1 MNFKKE
7 FDIDKDFFTE
17 QPAVHLKRKLALKV
31 FLFVLI
37 VTLII
42 LCYFA
47 FSSSFNTRFGSAN
60 VNGEQVS
67 LKDANNFFFD
77 AISYY
82 EDGNYEKALE
92 YFNKQIQIVD
102 DPDSYCYIGKIYLEQ
117 NDEALAIEYFK
128 NALKFKPDMFEANY
142 ELGKIYYSLNDFKN
156 ASKYLTLASTQRL
169 DNVEVLTLTAESY
182 RQSGRADDAIK
193 LFEQILALE
202 PTSTFANIKIGE
214 IYFQRL
220 QYKKASGYFEE
231 ALFISFDE
239 NTALMLAKCYFELGS
254 LEEAISIADE
264 ILALNKDN
272 KQAQSLKRAAEYK
285 MGLSKKDREQKEN
298 KTEDVDNN
306 LQQTPPDPNIV
317 NAYIK
322 DIEMSIKLNW
332 TPPVGSNLKKATVKF
347 TVNKDGEL
355 VSNVIYLSSGLIEFD
370 KSVLD
375 AIEMSKPYPPL
386 PESLGRDTLDILF
399 TFDYNVNP

>member
-182 RQSGRADDAIK
+182 RQSGRADDEIK

-202 PTSTFANIKIGE
+202 PTSTFANK
-214 IYFQRL
+214 
-220 QYKKASGYFEE
+220 
-231 ALFISFDE
+231 
-239 NTALMLAKCYFELGS
+239 
-254 LEEAISIADE
+254 
-264 ILALNKDN
+264 
-272 KQAQSLKRAAEYK
+272 
-285 MGLSKKDREQKEN
+285 
-298 KTEDVDNN
+298 
-306 LQQTPPDPNIV
+306 
-317 NAYIK
+317 
-322 DIEMSIKLNW
+322 
-332 TPPVGSNLKKATVKF
+332 
-347 TVNKDGEL
+347 
-355 VSNVIYLSSGLIEFD
+355 
-370 KSVLD
+370 
-375 AIEMSKPYPPL
+375 
-386 PESLGRDTLDILF
+386 
-399 TFDYNVNP
+399 